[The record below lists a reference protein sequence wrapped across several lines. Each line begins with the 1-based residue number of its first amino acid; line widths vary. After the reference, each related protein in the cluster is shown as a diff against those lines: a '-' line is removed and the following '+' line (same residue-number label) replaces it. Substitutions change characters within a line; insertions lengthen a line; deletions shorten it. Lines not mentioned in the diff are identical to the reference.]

1 MTDGAYFPSND
12 SAKNQYHQ
20 SHPFPVEQRVHT
32 AYYKLLQTQCP
43 ESVCQHYISI
53 RERCFLAKSRQR
65 QSRTFFC
72 STMAGL
78 SPIPI
83 DYGDYT

>member
-12 SAKNQYHQ
+12 NAKNQYHQ
-20 SHPFPVEQRVHT
+20 SYPFLVEQRVHT
-32 AYYKLLQTQCP
+32 AYYKLLQMRCP
-43 ESVCQHYISI
+43 ECVRQYYISI
-53 RERCFLAKSRQR
+53 RERCLLAKLRQR
-65 QSRTFFC
+65 QSRTFFG